1 MLLAQCLALPRRRE
15 GLVERSLCEMDVG
28 DGTAESFVEKNLQ
41 DQDSTTP
48 LRVMRAPSRNNEH
61 EQRTTHIAQQAR
73 DARTPPL
80 PPPLSPS

>member
-61 EQRTTHIAQQAR
+61 EQRTAHIAQQAR
-73 DARTPPL
+73 RTHAPSPPSTL
-80 PPPLSPS
+80 T